1 MDQGIRAAQSRGSAS
16 SAERAGLGCRG
27 GWGAGWRLCQATC
40 LAWQQALGQQRPPR
54 LWTLGRGG
62 GTALRSEGT
71 GEPGW
76 ALLPKASQSRAYG
89 GTRVKGR
96 VRGPGQRPFQRYKV
110 KAGARA
116 SASFSSVGPGHWGG
130 GARGAWQVSTGGRTW
145 SQAASL
151 TRPYSQECPD
161 QAPSSLP
168 RGFSDAAC
176 LPLRTPVHSSGQLRY
191 RAGPASP
198 PFYPAPINKL
208 GPQPCTRTSTL
219 GPLLCLPGPA

>member
-130 GARGAWQVSTGGRTW
+130 GGKGGLAGEHRWEDLVPGCQPHQALFPRVS
-145 SQAASL
+145 
-151 TRPYSQECPD
+151 RPSTLLPAPRLLRCCLSTPQDACP
-161 QAPSSLP
+161 L
-168 RGFSDAAC
+168 
-176 LPLRTPVHSSGQLRY
+176 LRTAQVQGRACITSFLSSSY
-191 RAGPASP
+191 
-198 PFYPAPINKL
+198 
-208 GPQPCTRTSTL
+208 
-219 GPLLCLPGPA
+219 